1 MNPEQI
7 LASLSQLDHQKRP
20 VTLVAIVFFSLVCLS
35 LGGMQVYSVY
45 AAREVQLAEAT
56 VATEHLVKAL
66 SEHVNYGIER
76 ADNLL
81 LDLDERLRREGAAE
95 ASSLAPYVRERLNRL
110 PLLHDLAYY
119 DEQGTML
126 LSGQHAEADAGE
138 ATVHK
143 HTVHHRYLP
152 DPELLIGTPQKDLAT
167 GQWLLPVSRPQLL
180 ADGSF
185 TGIVMA
191 MIRLDQFRGFADYME
206 VGRRGK
212 VVLALESGQLLLA
225 RPHRDADIGH
235 DLRTSA
241 LFALRRTAGPTAS
254 SIVAAPADSG
264 QADTLYSYRRVTRYP
279 LVVAVSRSTE
289 EILENWWN
297 SAYLSS
303 AGVSLL
309 MLIQLWL
316 GVRLYGQIALRDQLE
331 KERRSL
337 QKLLVKKS
345 RSLRQQ
351 AHIDALTGIAN
362 RRQFDSRLVREFNR
376 AMADGRP
383 LALIILDV
391 DFFKKYND
399 LYGHPAGDECL
410 KFVASRINGGRRRS
424 QDLAARLGGEE
435 FTILLPGAGLRGAI
449 AVAESIRKAVAAEK
463 LTHIPDRHHSVTVSC
478 GVHAVVPVKGMLPS
492 ELIDAADR
500 ALYLAKASGRNR
512 VRAEGS
518 MPPLRAKRLSLVVN
532 K

>member
-35 LGGMQVYSVY
+35 FGGMQGYSVY
-45 AAREVQLAEAT
+45 AAREVQLQEAT
-56 VATEHLVKAL
+56 VATDRLVKAL
-66 SEHVNYGIER
+66 SEHVNYGVDR
-76 ADNLL
+76 TDNLL
-81 LDLDERLRREGAAE
+81 LDLDERLRRESSADIA
-95 ASSLAPYVRERLNRL
+95 SLAPYIRERLDRL
-110 PLLHDLAYY
+110 PLLHDLVFH
-119 DEQGTML
+119 DEQGTLL
-126 LSGQHAEADAGE
+126 LSGERHAASVGA

-152 DPELLIGTPQKDLAT
+152 DPELLIGTPQKDTAS
-167 GQWLLPVSRPQLL
+167 GQWLLPVSRPQLRV
-180 ADGSF
+180 DGSF
-185 TGIVMA
+185 GGIVMA
-191 MIRLDQFRGFADYME
+191 TIRLDQFRGFSEFMDI
-206 VGRRGK
+206 GTRGK

-225 RPHRDADIGH
+225 RPHREADIGR

-241 LFALRRTAGPTAS
+241 LFSLRRTEGPAAS
-254 SIVAAPADSG
+254 SIVAAPAGSG
-264 QADTLYSYRRVTRYP
+264 QADVLYSYRRVARYP
-279 LVVAVSRSTE
+279 LVVAISRSTD

-309 MLIQLWL
+309 LLVQLWL

-376 AMADGRP
+376 AMAEGRS

-435 FTILLPGAGLRGAI
+435 FAVLLPGAGLRGAI

-463 LTHIPDRHHSVTVSC
+463 LTHIPEQHHSVTVSC
-478 GVHAVVPVKGMLPS
+478 GVHALVPLKGMLPA

-518 MPPLRAKRLSLVVN
+518 MPPLRAKRLSLVIN